1 MGCVIG
7 SLGCC
12 FGSAACSLCCA
23 ACPSCKNST
32 ASRVGYAM
40 MLLVGSI
47 VAVFMLV
54 PGIRDKLDGI
64 PGLCSGLFDGKVPPG
79 VKDPEVFT
87 KEQCDSVVGFLA
99 VYRVCFAMAMFFLL
113 FCLLMIK
120 VKSSKDP
127 RAKIQNGFW
136 FFKVLIVVAICVLAF
151 FIPGGTFG
159 QVWMVVGMMGAF
171 LFILIQLVL
180 LVDFAHGW
188 AESWVEKYEESES
201 KSYYIGLF
209 FFTIIFYIITIAAIV
224 LFYVYYAAG
233 DCSLHKFFV
242 SFNLILIVG
251 MSVVAVLPK
260 VQEHQPRS
268 GLLQSSII
276 SAYVVYLTWSAM
288 SNNPDTKCNPNLVE
302 IFDPSAHHNGTT
314 PAPGGGSTHSSDGVF
329 DWQSIVALGVWLF
342 AVLYSSIRTSSNS
355 QVGKLT
361 MSEKTILQSD
371 SSPYERQRDDE
382 DDTDAEKGQKVWD
395 NEEDAVAYSYSFYHF
410 MLCLASLY
418 VMMTLTNWF
427 KPSSDMTTLN
437 ANMASVW
444 VKIVSAWLSVGLY
457 VWTLVAPA
465 VLSDRDFGY

>member
-1 MGCVIG
+1 MGCIIG
-7 SLGCC
+7 TAACC
-12 FGSAACSLCCA
+12 CGSAACSLCCA

-32 ASRVGYAM
+32 ASRIGYSL
-40 MLLVGSI
+40 MLLLGSI

-54 PGIRDKLDGI
+54 PGIRDKLNEI
-64 PGLCSGLFDGKVPPG
+64 PGLCKGLSIPG
-79 VKDPEVFT
+79 VDSGSVLDEKL
-87 KEQCDSVVGFLA
+87 CDKVVGFLA

-113 FCLLMIK
+113 FCIIMIK
-120 VKSSKDP
+120 VDSSKDP
-127 RAKIQNGFW
+127 RSKIQNGFW
-136 FFKVLIVVAICVLAF
+136 FFKFLIMIGICVGAF

-159 QVWMVVGMMGAF
+159 EVWMVFGMIGGF

-188 AESWVEKYEESES
+188 AESWVEKYEETEA
-201 KSYYIGLF
+201 KCYYIGLF
-209 FFTIIFYIITIAAIV
+209 FFTIVFYVITIVAIV

-242 SFNLILIVG
+242 STNLILIVG
-251 MSVVAVLPK
+251 MSIIAVLPK

-288 SNNPDTKCNPNLVE
+288 TNNPDKECNPNLKD
-302 IFDPSAHHNGTT
+302 IFDPKDFNNGTT
-314 PAPGGGSTHSSDGVF
+314 PASVSGTDAIGTDDGVF
-329 DWQSIVALGVWLF
+329 DWQSLLSLAIWLF

-361 MSEKTILQSD
+361 LTEKTILQTD
-371 SSPYERQRDDE
+371 TGSS
-382 DDTDAEKGQKVWD
+382 DTDADAETGQKTWD
-395 NEEDAVAYSYSFYHF
+395 NEEDSVAYSYSFYHF
-410 MLCLASLY
+410 MLFLASLY

-427 KPSSDMTTLN
+427 EPSSDMKSLN

-444 VKIVSAWLSVGLY
+444 VKIVSSWLSIALY
-457 VWTLVAPA
+457 IWTLVAPA
-465 VLSDRDFGY
+465 ILSERDFG